1 MAELQITS
9 ADRNGMP
16 VVSLVGELDNYS
28 SPRVRT
34 LLTELLVPESPTVIL
49 DLSQL
54 EYIDSAGLG
63 VLVGGLKIASSC
75 SGTVAL
81 VNPSPAIVHVLK
93 VTGLDRIF
101 QLFDDE
107 DVAERELKVL

>member
-34 LLTELLVPESPTVIL
+34 LLTELLAPESPTVIL

-75 SGTVAL
+75 SGTLAL

>member
-9 ADRNGMP
+9 AERNGVP
-16 VVSLVGELDNYS
+16 VISLVGELDNYS

-34 LLTELLVPESPTVIL
+34 LLEDLLVPDSPTVIL
-49 DLSQL
+49 ELSKL

-63 VLVGGLKIASSC
+63 VLVGGLKAASSC
-75 SGTVAL
+75 SGTLAL
-81 VNPSPAIVHVLK
+81 VNPSPAIVHVLR

-107 DVAERELKVL
+107 DVAQRELKVL

>member
-1 MAELQITS
+1 MAELQIIS

-16 VVSLVGELDNYS
+16 VVTLVGELDSYS
-28 SPRVRT
+28 SPRRST

-49 DLSQL
+49 DLSKL
-54 EYIDSAGLG
+54 DYIDSAGLG
-63 VLVGGLKIASSC
+63 VLVGGLKIASSY
-75 SGTVAL
+75 SGTLAL
-81 VNPSPAIVHVLK
+81 VKPSPVIVHILK